1 MDNWALDREML
12 RELTLRVAA
21 LEDNVA
27 FLEVWCEEQQDSL
40 DRFGEPSWFLDEDEP
55 PPVHL
60 YVVDLRDDPETDET
74 DHDRRVRQIRARLD
88 DLRHG
93 RTGESA
99 SQGGPAPLE
108 SSGGSAR

>member
-1 MDNWALDREML
+1 MENWALDGEVL

-40 DRFGEPSWFLDEDEP
+40 DRFGEPYWFLEEEEDEDDREP
-55 PPVHL
+55 VRL
-60 YVVDLRDDPETDET
+60 YVVDLRDDPEEDET
-74 DHDRRVRQIRARLD
+74 TYDQRVRQIRARLD

-93 RTGESA
+93 LAKGA
-99 SQGGPAPLE
+99 PGG
-108 SSGGSAR
+108 